1 MNTAFWISG
10 RYFRSMR
17 GQRFLPLLSIVS
29 IAGVAL
35 GVLAL
40 VTVLSVMRGFSHEL
54 EKKMMGF
61 NAHVTITRAPGGM
74 NVNDDLIRATLSDKY
89 VKETAPF
96 VEGEAIAQSKTL
108 GEVTATGVRVRGI
121 EPAAMD
127 KLTTVEFYFPEGSRG
142 PGELNESKPLPGIVL
157 GNEIIAQLAVHPDFE
172 DKVELVAPLAEVGPT
187 GELEPR
193 MRSYRLAGAFRSGVY
208 DYDSKVAF
216 VSIAE
221 AKRLLGAQAVT
232 GFHITL
238 DYSAD
243 SSRAASMLKSSL
255 GEGWRVDSW
264 ETQNKKLFAALKL
277 ERYAMSVILFL
288 IVLIASFSIVGVIM
302 MIISAKRKDV
312 AILRAIGGSDRFSR
326 NIFLYYGFFIGT
338 VGSLIGGILGSVL
351 CSLLMDYPIMLPSS
365 YYLDRLP
372 VDWSAGWTILF
383 VVCGIVI
390 SVAASLYPVSQA
402 TAETPVAA
410 LRYE

>member
-35 GVLAL
+35 GVMAL
-40 VTVLSVMRGFSHEL
+40 VTVLSVMRGFSQEL

-61 NAHVTITRAPGGM
+61 NAHVTITRTPGGM
-74 NVNDDLIRATLSDKY
+74 NVNDDLIRAILSDKY
-89 VKETAPF
+89 AKEISPF
-96 VEGEAIAQSKTL
+96 VEGEAIAQSKTI
-108 GEVTATGVRVRGI
+108 GEVSATGVRVRGI
-121 EPAAMD
+121 DPASMGSL
-127 KLTTVEFYFPEGSRG
+127 KTVEFYFPEGSEG
-142 PGELNESKPLPGIVL
+142 FGELNKAKPLPAIVL
-157 GNEIIAQLAVHPDFE
+157 GSEILAQLTVHPDFE

-187 GELEPR
+187 GELEPK
-193 MRSYRLAGAFRSGVY
+193 MRGYRLAGAFRSGVY

-216 VSIAE
+216 VSIPE
-221 AKRLLGAQAVT
+221 ARRLLGAQAVS

-238 DYSAD
+238 TD
-243 SSRAASMLKSSL
+243 SSDAPRVASMLKSGL

-264 ETQNKKLFAALKL
+264 ETLNKKLFAALKL
-277 ERYAMSVILFL
+277 ERYAMSMILLL

-312 AILRAIGGSDRFSR
+312 ATLRAIGMNERFSGK
-326 NIFLYYGFFIGT
+326 IFLYYGFIIGT
-338 VGSLIGGILGSVL
+338 IGSLTGGVLGSVL
-351 CSLLMDYPIMLPSS
+351 CSLLMRYPIRLPSS
-365 YYLDRLP
+365 YYLDLLP
-372 VDWSAGWTILF
+372 VDWSAGWTALF
-383 VVCGIVI
+383 VVCGIII

-402 TAETPVAA
+402 TAETPVAT